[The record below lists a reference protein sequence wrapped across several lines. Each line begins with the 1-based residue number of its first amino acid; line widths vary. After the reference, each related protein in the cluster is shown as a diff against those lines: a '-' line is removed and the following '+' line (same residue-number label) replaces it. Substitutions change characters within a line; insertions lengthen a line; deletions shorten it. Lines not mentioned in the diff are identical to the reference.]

1 MLDAKLLKPQ
11 QPQHSFAGALIIV
24 TFKKLAPGDEMLRIH
39 PSPALI
45 LLS

>member
-1 MLDAKLLKPQ
+1 MPSYWSLNSLNN
-11 QPQHSFAGALIIV
+11 SFAGALIIV